1 MANTINLKIKV
12 GDDGSLRIVGKEADK
27 TADKLDEVTK
37 ASKRASKSQ
46 KTLDRNLKGTAN
58 MTSNGTKQFSKM
70 AQGMTGGLVPAYA
83 VLASNVF
90 ALSAAFNFLKRAAD
104 VQLLEESQV
113 KFAQNSGVALQSIT
127 QRLRDAS
134 DGMLGFQEAG
144 QAAAIGLA
152 KGFSPSQL
160 EALAKGAR
168 KASTALGR
176 DFQDSFDRLV
186 RGASKAE
193 PELLDELGITLRLEE
208 ATQKYADAIGKNRDE
223 LNSYQ
228 RSQAVLIET
237 QRQLNKNF
245 GDFEG
250 ATNPFIRLSKT
261 FEDLIKQVTQ
271 FFLPLFTALADIIN
285 RSAIAA
291 VAVFGAFA
299 LSIAKTIIPLEG
311 FTEKIQEMRRASL
324 KAFAVSRKELR
335 AYINDFKAAGAAV
348 IQTRGLGAKGVQ
360 AAAARMV
367 AQGSDSKTLQKAAG
381 GATLSG
387 LDKANISKALK
398 SAEAQYAQHGK
409 IVTGIFKGRDIELV
423 RSFATSMDQMNI
435 KGISTF
441 ERIKTA
447 GVASAKG
454 IQVAFKG
461 MRIAVTGSLLKIQ
474 KVAGKVAK
482 GVQKVISI
490 ASGIGIGVMI
500 FEMGKQ
506 IQENLFTIADSFAG
520 VLDKIVEFVTPFA
533 DGIIRSFLG
542 MIDKIRNGFTS
553 LRNTVAETVNAI
565 ADGIRKNFIAAI
577 NFAIDAINATI
588 DAANKIPVLNL
599 DLPNLG
605 RLPKGTKTEIMEV
618 STAVSTLAEDFGG
631 LENSLGSVQK
641 RFRESAKGQEMFKK
655 QVETKTLNAQ
665 NEALKSYT
673 ELLEKGADDID
684 KIITGLESQDSALDK
699 NKNAF
704 KTLQSLDIPGLFAQI
719 TAETTEFSK
728 TIDGQEKKTKRDVL
742 SKEGQA
748 IALERLKE
756 AFSDLAT
763 ISPVLGAALAK
774 ATLSSGEEMDKLGK
788 QISNTAVQLAAFE
801 EGLTSTASSV
811 RENLK
816 GGDFRAAFNALQ
828 GLKDSSEDAAE
839 GITSL
844 TERTE
849 AAKDIRKR
857 FKEMFGEETDADV
870 LLRNLRNV
878 ITLEES
884 LQRATIE
891 GANATGI
898 AATAN
903 NNFMAIQQEKLKIQ
917 KLEIELSTEAGK
929 LRENEINQEKRLAEA
944 RIKSLEVQKELIL
957 LSKGEAFGAPK
968 AIKLMAEN
976 FINLSIAAESVK
988 DKMKK
993 LREQFEAGI
1002 IKEDEFN
1009 ARQFALEMEMA
1020 GNAIQAAAIHFKAL
1034 SSLLKELGPDGQL
1047 LAGVAEGF
1055 ANVLGSIGVAI
1066 ESFAAHAGEDFAGLK
1081 FGIQAA
1087 SAMLG
1092 GFMSLMNAQSAQAIA
1107 GIDKQIA
1114 AEQKRDGQSKKSQD
1128 RIKNLEK
1135 QKVAMQKQAFE
1146 MNKKMVM
1153 AQIVMQTALGMIAAA
1168 TSGLGMG
1175 PFGIP
1180 LVPALMAMIAGIG
1193 AATLAMAAST
1203 SFQGG
1208 GSSINASP
1216 GASSISTGERRSS
1229 VDLARSQGA
1238 GGELAYFR
1246 GERGMGGP
1254 ENFRPAFY
1262 GMKNRNYG
1270 GTTGFMV
1277 GEQGPELFV
1286 PERPG
1291 TIVPADETAAMGGP
1305 LNATINISAIDA
1317 SGVEDILTEQ
1327 QGNII
1332 GMLREAAN
1340 SYGEDFFESVD
1351 ESIYTTP
1358 QARRA

>member
-1 MANTINLKIKV
+1 MANTINLKISV
-12 GDDGSLRIVGKEADK
+12 GDDGSLRIVGKEAEK
-27 TADKLDEVTK
+27 TADKLDEVTN

-291 VAVFGAFA
+291 VAVFAAFA

-335 AYINDFKAAGAAV
+335 AYVNDFKAAGKAV

-360 AAAARMV
+360 SSAARMV
-367 AQGSDSKTLQKAAG
+367 AQGSDSKTLQKAAS

-387 LDKANISKALK
+387 LDKANIAKALK
-398 SAEAQYAQHGK
+398 SAEAQYAEHGK

-423 RSFATSMDQMNI
+423 RSFSTSMDQMNT
-435 KGISTF
+435 KGISAF

-454 IQVAFKG
+454 IQVGFKA

-474 KVAGKVAK
+474 QVAGKVAK

-506 IQENLFTIADSFAG
+506 ISENLFTIADSFAG
-520 VLDKIVEFVTPFA
+520 MLDKIIEFVAPFA
-533 DGIIRSFLG
+533 DSIIKSFLG

-553 LRNTVAETVNAI
+553 LRNTVAETVNKI
-565 ADGIRKNFIAAI
+565 AEGIRTNFIDAI
-577 NFAIDAINATI
+577 NKAIDAINATI
-588 DAANKIPVLNL
+588 DVANKIPKVNL
-599 DLPNLG
+599 P
-605 RLPKGTKTEIMEV
+605 RLDPIPEGTKVEIMGV

-631 LENSLGSVQK
+631 LENSVGSIQK
-641 RFRESAKGQEMFKK
+641 IFRESAKGQEMYNKQLDTKK
-655 QVETKTLNAQ
+655 TNAQ
-665 NEALKSYT
+665 AEALKSYT
-673 ELLEKGADDID
+673 KLLEKGADDID

-704 KTLQSLDIPGLFAQI
+704 KTIQSLDIPGLFSQI
-719 TAETTEFSK
+719 TAETTEFTK
-728 TIDGQEKKTKRDVL
+728 QIDGSVKKTKRDVL

-756 AFSDLAT
+756 AFSGLAT
-763 ISPVLGAALAK
+763 ISPVLGAALSK

-801 EGLTSTASSV
+801 EGLSSTATAV
-811 RENLK
+811 RDNLK
-816 GGDFRAAFNALQ
+816 GGDFRAAYNALQ
-828 GLKDSSEDAAE
+828 GLKDSGEDAAK
-839 GITSL
+839 GITAL

-857 FKEMFGEETDADV
+857 FKEMFGEDTDADV
-870 LLRNLRNV
+870 LLSNLRGV
-878 ITLEES
+878 IILEES

-929 LRENEINQEKRLAEA
+929 LRESEINQEKRLAEA

-976 FINLSIAAESVK
+976 FINLSVAAEAVK

-993 LREQFEAGI
+993 LREQFDAGI
-1002 IKEDEFN
+1002 INEDEFN
-1009 ARQFALEMEMA
+1009 ASKFALEMEMA

-1066 ESFAAHAGEDFAGLK
+1066 ESFAAEAGEDFAGLK

-1092 GFMSLMNAQSAQAIA
+1092 GLMSLMNAQSAQAVA
-1107 GIDKQIA
+1107 GIDRQIA

-1146 MNKKMVM
+1146 MNKKMIM

-1168 TSGLGMG
+1168 TSGLEMG

-1180 LVPALMAMIAGIG
+1180 LVPVLMAMIAGIG

-1216 GASSISTGERRSS
+1216 GASSISTGERRNS

-1246 GERGMGGP
+1246 GERGTGGP

-1291 TIVPADETAAMGGP
+1291 TIVPADDTAAMGSP

-1317 SGVEDILTEQ
+1317 SGVEEILTEQ

-1340 SYGEDFFESVD
+1340 SYGEDFFEAVD